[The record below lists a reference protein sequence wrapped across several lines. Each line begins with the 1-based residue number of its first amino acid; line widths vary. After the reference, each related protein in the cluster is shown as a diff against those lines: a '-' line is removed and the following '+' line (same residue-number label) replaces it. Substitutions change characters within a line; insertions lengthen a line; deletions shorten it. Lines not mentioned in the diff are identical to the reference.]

1 MDFLKKLFNDDD
13 MVIGLSSIKTEIND
27 FKFQDFNE
35 RNMKYFYTDFSK
47 NILLSTQITAFT

>member
-47 NILLSTQITAFT
+47 NILLST